1 MMPSAL
7 VRKLNDDESGLDDL
21 VNCIVRMIQNAG
33 LERVYNRVHLY
44 NYINTAGRDLSGVVP
59 TGRLFGSES
68 KCKKG
73 GLQLSLQL
81 HQIAQGIT
89 VQVQTASLEAQLDL
103 QGKIP
108 GLKN

>member
-1 MMPSAL
+1 MPSAL
-7 VRKLNDDESGLDDL
+7 VRKLNDDESGFDDL

-33 LERVYNRVHLY
+33 LERVYNRVRLY
-44 NYINTAGRDLSGVVP
+44 NNINTAGRDLSGVVP
-59 TGRLFGSES
+59 TGQLFGSES

-89 VQVQTASLEAQLDL
+89 VQVQTASLEAQRDL